1 MKTWVKV
8 LLIIGGIGLVA
19 AAGVVYYVYNKP
31 HRDVSSEKG
40 VQLSAQNLYEAY
52 HANEANGEKLYT
64 NKALEVT
71 GEVADVSTNQ
81 DGKTVVNFKTSD
93 PLVMINCTFRDNPG
107 GLKPGQTITFKGIC
121 TGYITDMNVVIN
133 EGILVKK

>member
-1 MKTWVKV
+1 MRNWVKV
-8 LLIIGGIGLVA
+8 ALIIGGIGLLA

-40 VQLSAQNLYEAY
+40 VQLSAQNLYDAFRTNEND
-52 HANEANGEKLYT
+52 ANKLYLD
-64 NKALEVT
+64 KAIELT

-93 PLVMINCTFRDNPG
+93 PLVVINCTFRDKPG
-107 GLKPGQTITFKGIC
+107 ELKPGQTITFKGIC
-121 TGYITDMNVVIN
+121 TGYIPDANVVIN
-133 EGILVKK
+133 EGVLVKK